1 MPAIVKLRPGREL
14 WRETAALDRDRPIIV
29 VLTPRYITVRVK
41 GTHEFYN
48 VPWDHL
54 LDRARI
60 VDANNKL
67 REKLR
72 A

>member
-1 MPAIVKLRPGREL
+1 MPSIVKLKPDREI
-14 WRETAALDRDRPIIV
+14 WRETAAEDRGRPILV
-29 VLTPRYITVRVK
+29 VLHARYITVRVK
-41 GTHEFYN
+41 GTQESYN

-60 VDANNKL
+60 VDATNKL